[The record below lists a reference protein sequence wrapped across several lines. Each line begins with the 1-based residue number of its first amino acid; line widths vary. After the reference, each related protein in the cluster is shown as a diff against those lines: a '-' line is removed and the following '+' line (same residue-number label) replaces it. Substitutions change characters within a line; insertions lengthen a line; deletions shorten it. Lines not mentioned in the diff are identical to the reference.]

1 MMSGIDLIIERA
13 CKKALPRILKA
24 IEENKAKKKHLK
36 RVQNRK
42 RVKR

>member
-1 MMSGIDLIIERA
+1 MMSGIELIIERA
-13 CKKALPRILKA
+13 CKKALPKIQKA

-36 RVQNRK
+36 RVRNRA